1 MPSLF
6 RFVFVLALLG
16 GAVAGGLYLLSERF
30 EPEQKE
36 VRSSVS
42 GVKVRR

>member
-6 RFVFVLALLG
+6 RFLFVVALLG
-16 GAVAGGLYLLSERF
+16 GAVAGGLYLLSERY
-30 EPEQKE
+30 EPEQTE
-36 VRSSVS
+36 VRSAVS